1 MHNNQIAIL
10 DYGVGNLESI
20 GQALK
25 SLGQST
31 VVTHNANEVFAA
43 AKLILPGVGSF
54 PAAMKKLQSRNLLD
68 VIKQFVK
75 SGKPILGICLG
86 MQLLMEYGEE
96 FTETPGLGLVKGRVV
111 SLKKHHF
118 EGEYRR
124 IPNVGWY
131 QVLPKI
137 HGDSKPEYIVKSIDH
152 SDYFYFTHSF
162 VCQPTQNV
170 NIVST
175 SQFGS
180 INFCSILRSE
190 NIYGVQFHPEKSG
203 NSGIRFLRNFVTL

>member
-111 SLKKHHF
+111 SLRKHHF
-118 EGEYRR
+118 GNKDRR
-124 IPNVGWY
+124 LPNVGWY
-131 QVLPKI
+131 RVLPKI
-137 HGDSKPEYIVKSIDH
+137 QGDSMNLH
-152 SDYFYFTHSF
+152 RA
-162 VCQPTQNV
+162 
-170 NIVST
+170 
-175 SQFGS
+175 G
-180 INFCSILRSE
+180 LR
-190 NIYGVQFHPEKSG
+190 Y
-203 NSGIRFLRNFVTL
+203 LR